1 MKQIFIKTITG
12 KTIILDVELSDT
24 IESVKVQIYAIEGIH
39 PDEQKLIFNYNIL
52 ENDKTLSDYE
62 IKHEKS
68 LHFAHPLKN
77 S

>member
-24 IESVKVQIYAIEGIH
+24 IESVKAQIYAIEDIH
-39 PDEQKLIFNYNIL
+39 LDEQKLIFNYNIL

-62 IKHEKS
+62 IS
-68 LHFAHPLKN
+68 LHLAHPLKN